1 MPRPR
6 KVSDAALM
14 DAAAD
19 ALGRKGPR
27 FTMADVAELAGVA
40 TATVAMRFGSK
51 QALLLAMTAVAKDD
65 LLTRMRAAADAET
78 DPVRSIAAAALAA
91 LAGGGD
97 PSATAN
103 HLSQLGADLVDPDL
117 RASLARLRDDYREEL
132 RVLLEKVPLPN
143 APSAAQAARIL
154 AGLVH
159 GLQLDWALAPDGDML
174 TTIGSDVDT
183 LLAWWSGASA
193 DYCRP
198 DAEGD

>member
-1 MPRPR
+1 
-6 KVSDAALM
+6 M

-65 LLTRMRAAADAET
+65 LIARMRAAADAET
-78 DPVRSIAAAALAA
+78 DPVRSIAAAALSA

-117 RASLARLRDDYREEL
+117 RASLSRLRDDYREEL

-143 APSAAQAARIL
+143 APSAVQAARIL

-183 LLAWWSGASA
+183 LLAWWSGAA
-193 DYCRP
+193 FCQP